1 MIDYIKTVLTGQF
14 EASLCML
21 DKCIRECPPEHWE
34 SKIAN
39 GTFRQVA
46 YHTLFYGDLYLSPG
60 LEAFEPTE
68 VQRRGG
74 LRPAGVATC
83 VGLPKDD
90 TLAYLAACRQKAVA
104 TLAAETPDSLQAPA
118 GFPWL
123 SLSRGELHWYNI
135 RHIQHHN
142 GPAECIPAKGHRQ
155 LRRLVG
161 RFGLAITAREDGR
174 RPRRSR

>member
-68 VQRRGG
+68 VHRQGG

-83 VGLPKDD
+83 VGLTKDD
-90 TLAYLAACRQKAVA
+90 TLAYLAVCRRKAVQ
-104 TLAAETPDSLQAPA
+104 TPSTSLLPHGSLARV
-118 GFPWL
+118 L
-123 SLSRGELHWYNI
+123 SEELSCHVPCW
-135 RHIQHHN
+135 
-142 GPAECIPAKGHRQ
+142 
-155 LRRLVG
+155 
-161 RFGLAITAREDGR
+161 
-174 RPRRSR
+174 RSS

>member
-1 MIDYIKTVLTGQF
+1 MIDYFKTILTGQF

-39 GTFRQVA
+39 GNFRQVA
-46 YHTLFYGDLYLSPG
+46 YHTLFYGDLYLCPS

-68 VQRRGG
+68 VYRRGC

-83 VGLPKDD
+83 VGLTKDD
-90 TLAYLAACRQKAVA
+90 TLAYLAACRRKAVQ
-104 TLAAETPDSLQAPA
+104 TLAAETPQSLQVGA

-135 RHIQHHN
+135 RHIQHHT
-142 GPAECIPAKGHRQ
+142 GQLSAY
-155 LRRLVG
+155 LRRATG
-161 RFGLAITAREDGR
+161 SQEDWWVDSGWQ
-174 RPRRSR
+174 